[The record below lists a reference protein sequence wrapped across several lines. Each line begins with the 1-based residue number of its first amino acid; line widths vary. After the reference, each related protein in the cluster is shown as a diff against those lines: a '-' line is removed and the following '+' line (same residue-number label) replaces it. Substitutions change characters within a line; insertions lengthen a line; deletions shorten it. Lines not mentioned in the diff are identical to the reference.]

1 MSLEGNKIKSLIPD
15 ELVYNVS
22 DPRMPS
28 FPKPR
33 GVLSK
38 TSIDKHVKDMVA
50 YLSR

>member
-1 MSLEGNKIKSLIPD
+1 MSLEGNKIKSLIPE

-28 FPKPR
+28 
-33 GVLSK
+33 
-38 TSIDKHVKDMVA
+38 SIDKHVKDMVA